1 MSKSKTTPYP
11 DDVTEE
17 LRQLG
22 WLSDCSEALLSWFS
36 KNGRWRDLPK
46 GKSLFRDGDETDG
59 MYGVSEGAL
68 DLKFAP
74 EAALD
79 VITFRLQPGSWVG
92 HGSLVPGMPR
102 PFSVRA
108 AMDSQV
114 YYVSSRDLRNML
126 QEQPEFWPEFY
137 ALTIYQILELMA
149 FIGEAQSLPPEVRLA
164 RQLQKLS
171 PVEGAIRL
179 VQSDLAATLGM
190 SKSSV
195 RRALKKLTER
205 RAIKTGYNRVEIV
218 DEDILNNLCK
228 STPKL

>member
-1 MSKSKTTPYP
+1 
-11 DDVTEE
+11 
-17 LRQLG
+17 
-22 WLSDCSEALLSWFS
+22 
-36 KNGRWRDLPK
+36 
-46 GKSLFRDGDETDG
+46 
-59 MYGVSEGAL
+59 
-68 DLKFAP
+68 
-74 EAALD
+74 
-79 VITFRLQPGSWVG
+79 
-92 HGSLVPGMPR
+92 
-102 PFSVRA
+102 
-108 AMDSQV
+108 MDSQV

-137 ALTIYQILELMA
+137 ALTIYQIFELMA